1 MAAVQLPRVAWRRV
15 LPVLAVLA
23 ALLEATAGRYG
34 YHRDELYFMVASHH
48 PAWGYAD
55 QPPLVPVLVRLETA
69 VLGDSVRAL
78 RTLPLLLALCTVL
91 LAALCAR
98 ELAGLDAPRSRRAQL
113 LAAVATAASAMAL
126 VGGHLFVTSGVDLC
140 VWALLIWLVLRWLRT
155 RDDRLWLFAGLA
167 AGVGLLVNNLV
178 AMLAFALALSAA
190 AVGPRAVFRSPLLYA
205 GAAIALLIWAPDLIW
220 QWQHGWPQL
229 TMARRI
235 SSNSQRV
242 QLLPFQFEAAF
253 PVLWIAGWW
262 ALARRQ
268 EFTGYRMLAVGYP
281 LTLALVLLTGGKPYY
296 ATGWAPLL
304 LGAGSVAVVDWLW
317 RGDRARTTRHT
328 GAVLLVAVLGV
339 VFSLVEVVAALP
351 VLPVSAYHVVQ
362 PLNAENGETVGW
374 PELTATVAGV
384 YRALPSAAD
393 RSSATLIAENYG
405 EAGALDHYGRPLG
418 LPTPYAD
425 HDGYADFGTPSGDGP
440 SILVGFDPA
449 DLTGYWGSCTP
460 AARIDNGRGLDNQEQ
475 HKQVLVCRDRLLPWP
490 VLWKRLLHYS

>member
-1 MAAVQLPRVAWRRV
+1 MAAVQLPRIAWRQV

-34 YHRDELYFMVASHH
+34 YHRDELYFMVAGHH

-55 QPPLVPVLVRLETA
+55 QPPLVPLLVRLDTA

-78 RTLPLLLALCTVL
+78 RTLPLLVALCTVF

-98 ELAGLDAPRSRRAQL
+98 ELAGPDARRSRRSQL
-113 LAAVATAASAMAL
+113 LAAVATALSAL
-126 VGGHLFVTSGVDLC
+126 VLVSGHLFVTSGVDLC
-140 VWALLIWLVLRWLRT
+140 VWALLLWLVLRWLRT
-155 RDDRLWLFAGLA
+155 RDDRLWLLAGVA

-178 AMLAFALALSAA
+178 ALLALALVLSAA
-190 AVGPRAVFRSPLLYA
+190 AVGPRTLFRSPLLYA
-205 GAAIALLIWAPDLIW
+205 GAVIALLVWTPDLIW
-220 QWQHGWPQL
+220 QWRHGWPQL
-229 TMARRI
+229 TMARQI

-242 QLLPFQFEAAF
+242 QLLPFQFEASF
-253 PVLWIAGWW
+253 PLLWIAGWW
-262 ALARRQ
+262 ALARRR
-268 EFTGYRMLAVGYP
+268 EFDGYRLLAVGYP
-281 LTLALVLLTGGKPYY
+281 VTLALVLVTGGKPYY

-304 LGAGSVAVVDWLW
+304 LAAGSVAAVDWLW
-317 RGDRARTTRHT
+317 RPDRARTARHT
-328 GAVLLVAVLGV
+328 GTVLLAAVLGV

-351 VLPVSAYHVVQ
+351 VVPVSTYHLVQ

-393 RSSATLIAENYG
+393 RSGATLIAENYG

-440 SILVGFDPA
+440 SIMVGFEPEQ
-449 DLTGYWGSCTP
+449 LTGYWGSCTL

-490 VLWKRLLHYS
+490 DLWKRLRHYS